1 MTVKDKSP
9 DISKWKDVWVFA
21 EVQDHERVLDGAL
34 ELMTRGREIADRLGE
49 RLVALLFGLDAGQYL
64 PVVERYGPDLILCCS
79 DPRLKHYDSQI
90 FPDIYEE
97 LIRERRP
104 SIILFPSTE
113 AGTDLAPRLAR
124 RFSTGVT
131 SHCTDLGVM
140 DSPEHGSGLLV
151 MKRPAYGGN
160 AIATVICP
168 CARPQMATV
177 QQGVF
182 EKSEASGTRVEI
194 ERLEFNYDISSIRI
208 TATKAPVRWDRPRVP
223 LEQATVVIAGGRGL
237 GTKKNFERLHELC
250 DLLGGEVGATR
261 VPVFNGW
268 CGDERMVGQT
278 GKTIHPKLYLGF
290 GISGQIQHT
299 ASIID
304 SDIIASVNLDP
315 TAPITEISDYVIT
328 EDAGEFLER
337 LIERLQGETRI

>member
-1 MTVKDKSP
+1 
-9 DISKWKDVWVFA
+9 
-21 EVQDHERVLDGAL
+21 
-34 ELMTRGREIADRLGE
+34 
-49 RLVALLFGLDAGQYL
+49 
-64 PVVERYGPDLILCCS
+64 VVERYGPDLILCCS

-90 FPDIYEE
+90 FPDMYED
-97 LIRERRP
+97 LISERRP

-124 RFSTGVT
+124 RFFTGVT
-131 SHCTDLGVM
+131 SHCTDLGIM
-140 DSPEHGSGLLV
+140 DSPEHGPGLLL

-168 CARPQMATV
+168 EARPQMATV

-182 EKSEASGTRVEI
+182 NKRERSGLRTVI
-194 ERLEFNYDISSIRI
+194 ERLAFNYDMSSLGII
-208 TATKAPVRWDRPRVP
+208 ATKAPVRWDRPRVS
-223 LEQATVVIAGGRGL
+223 LEQASVVIAGGRGL
-237 GTKKNFERLHELC
+237 GTKKNFDRLHELC

-268 CGDERMVGQT
+268 CGEERMIGQT

-304 SDIIASVNLDP
+304 SEIIASVNLDP
-315 TAPITEISDYVIT
+315 YAPITELSDYVIT

-337 LIERLQGETRI
+337 LIQRLREETRS